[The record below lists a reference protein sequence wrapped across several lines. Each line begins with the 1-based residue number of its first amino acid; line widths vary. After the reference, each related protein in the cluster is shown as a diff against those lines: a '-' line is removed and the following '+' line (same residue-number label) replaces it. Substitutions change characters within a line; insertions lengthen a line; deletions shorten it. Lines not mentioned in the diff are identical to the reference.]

1 MSTKQIKIKNQAGD
15 YLHPETEAT
24 LVTRGVSSTVDADL
38 TAVEGRLTT
47 AETKLS
53 GIEDN
58 AEVNII
64 EEVKVNGTALTPDAN
79 RAVNVVIPAAP
90 VYSIAKDT
98 ESGDYA
104 AVYHL
109 TVDGVNTGTAINIP
123 KDMVVQSGTVET
135 VTVDDQ
141 PYSGA
146 RVGDKYIDLVIQ
158 NQSQH
163 LYIPANSLVDV
174 YTAKAGG
181 YLEVDGHQIGIAAS
195 SFDTAVTENSTNL
208 VKSGAVYTAVAAAT
222 AAAGAVATD
231 LATHEADAVA
241 HLSSTEHTNVTTH
254 LAATNNPHGVTA
266 AQVGLGNV
274 DNTSDANKPIS
285 TATQAALNAKQ
296 DTIDATHKLG
306 ADLVDDST
314 ATNKFV
320 TAAEKTA
327 IANAA
332 VDSTVVHLAGAET
345 VTGAKA
351 FSAGLTSGETIAAGN
366 SSTKVPTT
374 AWVQGEIADFITYEE
389 ITNS

>member
-24 LVTRGVSSTVDADL
+24 LVTRGASSNVDADL
-38 TAVEGRLTT
+38 TAVEGRVTT
-47 AETKLS
+47 AENKLATVAE
-53 GIEDN
+53 GAQVNVIE
-58 AEVNII
+58 A
-64 EEVKVNGTALTPDAN
+64 VKVNGTPL
-79 RAVNVVIPAAP
+79 AVTDKAVDISITNP
-90 VYSIAKDT
+90 VYAIRKDDSST
-98 ESGDYA
+98 DYA
-104 AVYHL
+104 AVYYL
-109 TVDGVNTGTAINIP
+109 TKDGVDQSVAINIP
-123 KDMVVQSGTVET
+123 KDMVVQSGTVGT
-135 VTVDDQ
+135 VTVADE
-141 PYSGA
+141 PYPGA
-146 RVGDKYIDLVIQ
+146 EVGDKYIDLVIQ
-158 NQSQH
+158 NQSEH

-174 YTAKAGG
+174 YTAKSGG
-181 YLEVDGHQIGIAAS
+181 YLEVVNNEIGIAAA
-195 SFDTAVTENSTNL
+195 SFDSAVTENSNNL

-222 AAAGAVATD
+222 AAAGAVASD

-241 HLSSTEHTNVTTH
+241 HLSSTEHTNVTAH

-274 DNTSDANKPIS
+274 DNTSDADKPVS
-285 TATQAALNAKQ
+285 TATQTALDAKQ
-296 DTIDATHKLG
+296 DTIDATHKLD

-351 FSAGLTSGETIAAGN
+351 FNAGLTSGETIAAGN